1 MFVATKHVFCHDKSM
16 LVVTKHLS
24 RQKCACRDK
33 AFVKHVFV
41 TTNICHEKGFV
52 ATNILLSRQKTCFV
66 ATRRALSGQTHVCR
80 DKTFVATKMI
90 LVIGPANDT
99 GLLVTTWCR
108 LSPIFV
114 MVDVDV

>member
-52 ATNILLSRQKTCFV
+52 ATNIILSRQAYFCHDK
-66 ATRRALSGQTHVCR
+66 RRAFLRQDVLCR
-80 DKTFVATKMI
+80 DKHMFVATK
-90 LVIGPANDT
+90 
-99 GLLVTTWCR
+99 R
-108 LSPIFV
+108 LSLQK
-114 MVDVDV
+114 